1 MKVVILLAATLL
13 GVMTPMPQQHC
24 TTMGNGTMMMQ
35 GMHGAADRAYMQSMM
50 TAHHGM
56 TAHPFTGDADRDFT
70 TMMIAHD
77 QAAIGMARAE
87 LKYGKNAQVRAM
99 AEQMIKD
106 YQAEIDRINVTRQ

>member
-1 MKVVILLAATLL
+1 MKVLILLAATLL
-13 GVMTPMPQQHC
+13 GVMTPMPQQQC
-24 TTMGNGTMMMQ
+24 TMMMQ
-35 GMHGAADRAYMQSMM
+35 GMHGPADHAYMQSMM

-70 TMMIAHD
+70 TMMIAHA